1 MPEQDNHVRTVQR
14 CSWCTADP
22 LYQHYHDQEWGVPE
36 HDEARLFE
44 LLCLEG
50 QQAGLSWI
58 TVLKKREAYRQ
69 HFFQY
74 PIAKIA
80 GLSDELLQQKMQD
93 SGLIRHLGKLK
104 AIRDN
109 AVAWQKLKAEVGD
122 VGHWLWQVVD
132 GQSLYRNVTDFR
144 QAPAQTETSLALS
157 KTLKKYGFKFVGP
170 TTCYAFMQAVGMVDD
185 HENSCKFKSKP
196 NIRFSAKELL

>member
-1 MPEQDNHVRTVQR
+1 MTPQR
-14 CSWCTADP
+14 CGWCSDDP
-22 LYQHYHDQEWGVPE
+22 LYITYHDQEWGKPE
-36 HDEARLFE
+36 YDEQRLFE
-44 LLCLEG
+44 MLCLEG

-74 PIAKIA
+74 PIAEIA
-80 GLSDELLQQKMQD
+80 GLSDESLQQKMQD
-93 SGLIRHLGKLK
+93 SGLIRHLGKQK

-122 VGHWLWQVVD
+122 VSHWLRQVVD
-132 GQSLYRNVTDFR
+132 GQPLYRNVTDFR
-144 QAPAQTETSLALS
+144 QAAAQTETSLALS

>member
-1 MPEQDNHVRTVQR
+1 MMTPQR
-14 CSWCTADP
+14 CGWCSDDP
-22 LYQHYHDQEWGVPE
+22 LYITYHDQEWGKPE
-36 HDEARLFE
+36 YDEQRLFE
-44 LLCLEG
+44 MLCLEG

-58 TVLKKREAYRQ
+58 TVLKKRQAYRQ

-122 VGHWLWQVVD
+122 VGLWLWQVVD
-132 GQSLYRNVTDFR
+132 GQPLYRNVTDFR